1 MAEFSQALAEAY
13 ATQTQALLYNT
24 LEISHPSFTQPIYLV
39 QGYDNVMARIEDGAE
54 NNSGQVVEFVA
65 GAWDFVLPEIAEGV
79 MPQLKLTL
87 GNVSR
92 EVTKYLQLAAQ
103 NPSPIKATYR
113 PYTED
118 TLLIG
123 PQIDPPLTLEI
134 TDATADA
141 YQVTTTANME
151 DIFNAKFP
159 SKVYKQSTHPTLAY
173 SS

>member
-1 MAEFSQALAEAY
+1 MAEFSEALAEAY
-13 ATQTQALLYNT
+13 ATQTQVILYHT

-39 QGYDNVMARIEDGAE
+39 QGYDNVTARIEQGAD
-54 NNSGQVVEFVA
+54 NNAGELVEFIA
-65 GAWDFVLPEIAEGV
+65 GAWDFVLPEVAEGV

-113 PYTED
+113 PYTEG
-118 TLLIG
+118 TLLIA
-123 PQIDPPLTLEI
+123 PQIDPPMTLEI

-159 SKVYKQSTHPTLAY
+159 ARTYNQGTHPTLAY